1 MRKQPARHCHDVQAT
16 QPMIRLD
23 LSPLAAVVLGSALV
37 MLALLSA
44 WLAAWWVSRRFRRNA
59 SPSTTTAPSPDASL
73 DADWM
78 RSQVQA
84 LQRSQAQLHDKLD
97 RQFASLAHVNDYLS
111 HAPPRPLAPAANTR
125 NEAPPNSMASTA
137 APPSAPR
144 PAQAGV
150 LAAAP
155 AQRSAPISVRPPTPD
170 AAPTPLPRAEPRVEA
185 AEPEVELSD
194 EEIDALPPELP
205 AAVKQRKRILAP
217 PKKPTLQNL

>member
-1 MRKQPARHCHDVQAT
+1 
-16 QPMIRLD
+16 MIRLD

-44 WLAAWWVSRRFRRNA
+44 WLAAWWVSRRFRRDA

-97 RQFASLAHVNDYLS
+97 RQSASLAHVNDYLR

-144 PAQAGV
+144 PA
-150 LAAAP
+150 
-155 AQRSAPISVRPPTPD
+155 PISARPPTPD
-170 AAPTPLPRAEPRVEA
+170 AAPTPLARAEPRVEA
-185 AEPEVELSD
+185 AEPERELSD

-205 AAVKQRKRILAP
+205 AAAKQRKRVLAP